1 MKPRVA
7 AAPPGGN
14 VTPGASGT
22 AGGPAP
28 PGGSG
33 TPGGPAPPGGNVT
46 PGGSGTAVA
55 NVTTEAAN
63 LARGRTLR
71 LAVILSAWAPLA
83 TGVAVVMSRS
93 ATQVADFV
101 RRTIELVAVVVA
113 YAAFAR
119 ASRSPSA
126 EHAERWDLTSNRV
139 VAVALMA
146 SAVTIAMLAL
156 ARGSAFRPGGNVVP
170 GMAIA
175 ALGLITNA
183 WFWRRY
189 ARFERE
195 RRSAIIG
202 GQRVFYRAKCA
213 VDAVVLVAL
222 GTVLLAPSWT
232 GTPAA
237 DRLGSLA
244 VAAYLV
250 WSGARAFR
258 AAADPGGRAQVE
270 A

>member
-1 MKPRVA
+1 M
-7 AAPPGGN
+7 
-14 VTPGASGT
+14 TST
-22 AGGPAP
+22 
-28 PGGSG
+28 GS
-33 TPGGPAPPGGNVT
+33 
-46 PGGSGTAVA
+46 
-55 NVTTEAAN
+55 VTTEPAN
-63 LARGRTLR
+63 RARGRTLR
-71 LAVILSAWAPLA
+71 LAVILSSWAPLA
-83 TGVAVVMSRS
+83 TGVAVVMSQS
-93 ATQVADFV
+93 ATQLADFV

-126 EHAERWDLTSNRV
+126 EDAERWDLTSNRV
-139 VAVALMA
+139 VAVALMT
-146 SAVTIAMLAL
+146 SAVTIALVAL
-156 ARGSAFRPGGNVVP
+156 VRGSAFRPGGNVAL

-195 RRSAIIG
+195 RRSVIIG

-222 GTVLLAPSWT
+222 GAVRLAPSWT
-232 GTPAA
+232 GTPAV
-237 DRLGSLA
+237 DRLGSLT

-250 WSGARAFR
+250 WSGVRAFR
-258 AAADPGGRAQVE
+258 AVPDPGGRTQVE
-270 A
+270 ASGDKVE